1 MAAMNNRPHSPAAER
16 NRTPIA
22 EELVAALSGRGSMLE
37 IGAGTGQHADY
48 MSRRLPAWRW
58 LPTEHPAQFE
68 VLRRGLDGIQAPGLR
83 TPLALDVCGRWPN
96 ERFDS
101 VYSANTAHIMHW
113 NAVEAMFSGVGSCL
127 APSGRFFLY
136 GPFMQGGQHHAS
148 SNAEFDRSLQARD
161 PGMGVRDLDDLDA
174 LAARTNLVRVAE
186 LLLPAN
192 NHMLIFEAKGQAE

>member
-1 MAAMNNRPHSPAAER
+1 
-16 NRTPIA
+16 
-22 EELVAALSGRGSMLE
+22 
-37 IGAGTGQHADY
+37 
-48 MSRRLPAWRW
+48 
-58 LPTEHPAQFE
+58 
-68 VLRRGLDGIQAPGLR
+68 
-83 TPLALDVCGRWPN
+83 
-96 ERFDS
+96 
-101 VYSANTAHIMHW
+101 
-113 NAVEAMFSGVGSCL
+113 MFSGVGSCL

-174 LAARTNLVRVAE
+174 LAARANLVRVAE